1 MTVLSAKNNSKRPE
15 LQNYWTSGPLIQ
27 ASFYTQSQS
36 IIQITLSLAERFS
49 CHIFGT
55 HYHKE
60 ILEWMENY
68 SKRKEGKEL
77 PLDFTKL
84 SPFTIKGL
92 LAIKKIPLG
101 GCASYG
107 EIAALAG
114 KEKGARAI
122 GNVCN
127 KNPYPLVIPCH
138 RVIQSNGS
146 LGGFAYPIEMKQLLL
161 DFES

>member
-1 MTVLSAKNNSKRPE
+1 MTVLSTNNNSKRPE
-15 LQNYWTSGPLIQ
+15 IQKYWNSGPPIQ
-27 ASFYTQSQS
+27 ASFYTQLSS
-36 IIQITLSLAERFS
+36 IFQIILSPAYSFS
-49 CHIFGT
+49 CHIFGS
-55 HYHKE
+55 HHHEE

-77 PLDFTKL
+77 PLDFAKL
-84 SPFTIKGL
+84 SLFTIKGI

-101 GCASYG
+101 GCSSYR

>member
-1 MTVLSAKNNSKRPE
+1 
-15 LQNYWTSGPLIQ
+15 
-27 ASFYTQSQS
+27 
-36 IIQITLSLAERFS
+36 
-49 CHIFGT
+49 
-55 HYHKE
+55 
-60 ILEWMENY
+60 MENY
-68 SKRKEGKEL
+68 SKREKGKEL
-77 PLDFTKL
+77 PLDFKKL

-138 RVIQSNGS
+138 RVIQSNGF

-161 DFES
+161 DFESYTISEK